1 MKHIYFPGKVLLYR
15 GILVHFIFVFNFL
28 FSSKVKSKQTS
39 SSNQD
44 KNSPIAV
51 SAPNHTELPKSTEVA
66 EPSTAPDQQNIQESQ
81 GEPTN
86 QNTNNSGGGATDV
99 AVISAR
105 DLDRLLK
112 KDPPTRKEQTS
123 KLTRPTSGTT
133 KISKQPKS
141 KRTASGAAG
150 VHGPA
155 SRKNSQLGTS
165 SAEIGRHISKP
176 VSRFG
181 NAQSKYM
188 QSAKA
193 KTLAKDNSRKVNTQ
207 GSGNGPSVRQ
217 SSSQGQTKRP
227 SSANR
232 TSNEVA
238 CVPSGK
244 SNVKIEQPSTCRT
257 QRSTDTVD
265 RVTQS
270 VAQLEVS
277 KAHET
282 RSGDTQQE
290 TKTSPSTAADLTPH
304 REKIPFMLRRD
315 G

>member
-1 MKHIYFPGKVLLYR
+1 M
-15 GILVHFIFVFNFL
+15 
-28 FSSKVKSKQTS
+28 KSKQTS
-39 SSNQD
+39 SGIQD
-44 KNSPIAV
+44 KNSPKAP

-66 EPSTAPDQQNIQESQ
+66 EPSIASDQHSNQESQ
-81 GEPTN
+81 GEPTS
-86 QNTNNSGGGATDV
+86 QNTHNPGGDATDV

-123 KLTRPTSGTT
+123 KLTRPTLGTT
-133 KISKQPKS
+133 NISKQPKS

-150 VHGPA
+150 VHGQA

-193 KTLAKDNSRKVNTQ
+193 KTLAKDNSRKVNIQ
-207 GSGNGPSVRQ
+207 GSGNGSSVRQ
-217 SSSQGQTKRP
+217 SSTQGQTKRP
-227 SSANR
+227 SSATR
-232 TSNEVA
+232 TSNEVV
-238 CVPSGK
+238 CVPPGK
-244 SNVKIEQPSTCRT
+244 SNVKIEQPSRT
-257 QRSTDTVD
+257 QRGTDTVD
-265 RVTQS
+265 GVTQS
-270 VAQLEVS
+270 VAQLDVS
-277 KAHET
+277 KALET
-282 RSGDTQQE
+282 RSGDTHQK
-290 TKTSPSTAADLTPH
+290 TKTAPSTTANLTPQT
-304 REKIPFMLRRD
+304 EKIPFMLRRD

>member
-1 MKHIYFPGKVLLYR
+1 MKHIYFPGKVLLYS
-15 GILVHFIFVFNFL
+15 GILVHFIFVLNFL

-39 SSNQD
+39 SGIQD

-51 SAPNHTELPKSTEVA
+51 SAPNHTEPPKSTEVA
-66 EPSTAPDQQNIQESQ
+66 EPSTAPDQQNNQESQ

-181 NAQSKYM
+181 NAQSKFM

-227 SSANR
+227 SSAIR

-238 CVPSGK
+238 RVPSGK
-244 SNVKIEQPSTCRT
+244 SNVELEQPRRT

-277 KAHET
+277 KALET
-282 RSGDTQQE
+282 RSGYTHQE
-290 TKTSPSTAADLTPH
+290 TETSPSTPANLTPH
-304 REKIPFMLRRD
+304 REKVPFMLRRD